1 MTEPAPMAEIAAMD
15 RAIVAPRAR
24 RARRALLAALA
35 AAAAIGAAVWL
46 RPPHRSLRVERD
58 RLAIAEVTRG
68 AFEDFLPLTGSAAP
82 PRSVFLDVPEG
93 GRVERVL
100 VEPGAAVAAGDLLI
114 QLSNPALQLDV
125 ISREAQVT
133 EQLNNLR
140 NTELALAQARLQQ
153 ESALIDV
160 DTELERYQTSS
171 RRLHALWELGTV
183 PTEEVEESDRL
194 LRYHQ
199 HRREFLLKEQAI
211 GDRLRHRQL
220 EQLASSTTM
229 LQKHLE
235 FARDHLRDLEVHAP
249 FAGTLSSLDVQLG
262 QSLSRGQRT
271 GQIDLPGPFK
281 LIAHVDQFYAGRV
294 AIGQVATAVSAGS
307 PPAGPAADPAAA
319 GALRVTKIYPLVE
332 QGQFTID
339 LEFTTAPPANLRR
352 GQLVQIR
359 LFVGQTATA
368 VLVPNAAFV
377 EHTGGRWVF
386 VVSRDGRRATRRPL
400 ELGRRNARY
409 LEVIAGVL
417 PGEHIVTSSYA
428 PYAEIDELELD

>member
-1 MTEPAPMAEIAAMD
+1 MD

-24 RARRALLAALA
+24 RIRRAAVATAAVLAVGAAL
-35 AAAAIGAAVWL
+35 WL
-46 RPPHRSLRVERD
+46 RPAHRSLRVERD
-58 RLAIAEVTRG
+58 RVAITEVTRG
-68 AFEDFLPLTGSAAP
+68 PFEDFLPLTGSAAP

-100 VEPGAAVAAGDLLI
+100 VEPGAAVTAGELLI

-160 DTELERYQTSS
+160 DTELERDQAST
-171 RRLHALWELGTV
+171 RRLHALWDLGMGAV
-183 PTEEVEESDRL
+183 PTEQVEESDRL

-235 FARDHLRDLEVHAP
+235 FARDHLRDLEVRAP
-249 FAGTLSSLDVQLG
+249 FSGTLSSLDVQLG

-281 LIAHVDQFYAGRV
+281 LVAHVDQFYAARV
-294 AIGQVATAVSAGS
+294 AIAQVAKLAGG
-307 PPAGPAADPAAA
+307 ADQPAAPGDNLPC
-319 GALRVTKIYPLVE
+319 ALRVTKIYPLVE

-339 LEFTTAPPANLRR
+339 LEFTTPAPANLRR
-352 GQLVQIR
+352 GQLLQIR
-359 LFVGQTATA
+359 LFVGQTAAA
-368 VLVPNAAFV
+368 VLVPNAAFA

-386 VVSRDGRRATRRPL
+386 VVSRDGRHATRRAI
-400 ELGRRNARY
+400 ELGRRNPRY
-409 LEVIAGVL
+409 LEVVAGLV
-417 PGEHIVTSSYA
+417 PGERIVTSSYA
-428 PYAEIDELELD
+428 LYAEIDELELD